1 MKSKTRKRLIR
12 FLLIPVIALVLLIG
26 VAFTILLTQQQRLV
40 KLAIKE
46 FNKKLPGTISIEG
59 SNISFEN
66 FPYISIRLNNV
77 RFYATKSIAAKP
89 LFSAERLFA
98 GFSLPDI
105 LKQNYRVKVIGTKNG
120 HLDLVQENN
129 GQLNIVEASRISSN
143 TTTTT
148 DTADAALKLDI
159 KKIKQAAAARK

>member
-12 FLLIPVIALVLLIG
+12 FLLIPVIVLILLIG
-26 VAFTILLTQQQRLV
+26 AAFTILLTQQQRLV

-46 FNKKLPGTISIEG
+46 FNKKLPGTISIAG

-77 RFYATKSIAAKP
+77 QFYATKSTKEKP
-89 LFSAERLFA
+89 LFAAEKLFA

-105 LKQNYRVKVIGTKNG
+105 LKQNYNVKVIGVKNG
-120 HLDLVQENN
+120 HLDMVQENN
-129 GQLNIVEASRISSN
+129 GQLNIVEASRIAPD
-143 TTTTT
+143 TTAI
-148 DTADAALKLDI
+148 DLIDSLQVDLAP
-159 KKIKQAAAARK
+159 